1 MAPAAEMRFLC
12 YELLTGDIHDLGE
25 GSVFYSLRDDLWWAA
40 FQLPAFS
47 SWSDEECVGA
57 AIEAV
62 SSLGH
67 EALVD
72 FSEHDTRPQRDEK
85 FSDWIKSHRIPMPEV
100 DVWLERVVPTWWGKN
115 DWPENLDWGCSRSR
129 IMVQQ
134 RRAGLGD
141 LR

>member
-62 SSLGH
+62 TRSGMKHSS
-67 EALVD
+67 
-72 FSEHDTRPQRDEK
+72 T
-85 FSDWIKSHRIPMPEV
+85 
-100 DVWLERVVPTWWGKN
+100 
-115 DWPENLDWGCSRSR
+115 SRSTTP
-129 IMVQQ
+129 
-134 RRAGLGD
+134 D
-141 LR
+141 LSATRSSVIG